1 LKDDNKIVDVGK
13 IKNILPYSVSNYH
26 KMPTFLGKL
35 DSHQSS
41 ENFMMNEQ
49 NLIQKAKQIVIKE
62 K

>member
-1 LKDDNKIVDVGK
+1 MVDLGK

-35 DSHQSS
+35 DSPQPM
-41 ENFMMNEQ
+41 EKFIMNDQ
-49 NLIQKAKQIVIKE
+49 NLIQKAKQIIIKE